1 MKIAFLLLVF
11 ALGAMWY
18 RGDLAEVLQQRPEA
32 FGLPPASQ
40 IPSLSEIPLPEVRD
54 FSKTVKEESRHTIT
68 SEFIVQNETVKP
80 MSFEEAAKKGDIKA
94 WVASHEVK
102 QEKNEI
108 DKLFN
113 FLARGKHE

>member
-18 RGDLAEVLQQRPEA
+18 RGDLAGVLQQRPEE

-40 IPSLSEIPLPEVRD
+40 IPSLPEMPLPEVRD
-54 FSKTVKEESRHTIT
+54 FSQIKEESRRSTT
-68 SEFIVQNETVKP
+68 SEFIVQGETVKP
-80 MSFEEAAKKGDIKA
+80 MSIEEAAKIGNVKA

-102 QEKNEI
+102 QEKNEL
-108 DKLFN
+108 DKLIN
-113 FLARGKHE
+113 FLARGKYE